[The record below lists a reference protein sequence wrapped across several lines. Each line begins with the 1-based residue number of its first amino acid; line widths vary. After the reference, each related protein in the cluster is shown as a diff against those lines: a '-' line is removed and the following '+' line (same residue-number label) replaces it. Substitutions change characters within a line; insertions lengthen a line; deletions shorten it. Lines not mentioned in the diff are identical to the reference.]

1 MNDLSITK
9 DQMKKVAEEEIP
21 IIATLLG
28 DETQKVELTID
39 EMISK
44 AVSQQAE
51 ASMSDVKKEMV
62 SLSKMIVEPP
72 YDPLKLALMLEIN
85 TRLMRSCHLRARNT
99 VGLGWIIRPV
109 PRDEDEDVID
119 EKKYRAQKKQLK
131 KLYTNPNP
139 RAVSLMLPETLAT
152 PLDFAEIMN
161 RMKIDEEA
169 TGNGYLEITRNN
181 TGQIDGIY
189 NIPSHTIRV
198 LRRGGYIQVRGRWAG
213 SDLAFHADVK
223 TQRCYFKRFGDM
235 RPVSRVTGQEES
247 NISPEER
254 ATEILSFHI
263 YSSRSSWYGIPRWIS
278 AVAAI
283 QGSRLASIRNM
294 AFFENDAVGRM
305 AIVVSGG
312 ALTSQSVQDLRTFVN
327 REGKG
332 VENAHRVMV
341 LQAEPRKVI
350 SSKGAGTKIDLVPLT
365 VGIDEDASFLGYR
378 AANDEEV
385 REASGLS
392 SPFFTAAGVNRG
404 SANVLRKITIE
415 QDLIPDL
422 NSHEHIINRTLS
434 YDYLTSQMSDGA
446 KANFNMSAE
455 LKLKEPASVD
465 ELEQAQIQGQY
476 ARNGIVTINEA
487 RRFLGLT
494 ALPDD
499 LVYGQL
505 PLPMALAYF
514 EGGLFR
520 QGAITDDGVEDYDET
535 QKRLLAEMKKAAD
548 VAEGAKAKA
557 SIKIDDARAK
567 NSAKAAESEQK
578 AVDAVADAVVVAN
591 GEAEAGK
598 AAAGTAAAKAT
609 APEKWHSKKHIGQL
623 REMSGIAWRLKQYL
637 KSQGR
642 DMSGELILQGRNGD
656 ILDRIDLDD
665 LKEGF
670 DE

>member
-1 MNDLSITK
+1 M
-9 DQMKKVAEEEIP
+9 QKVVEEEIP
-21 IIATLLG
+21 VITTLVG
-28 DETQKVELTID
+28 DETKKVEMTID

-44 AVSQQAE
+44 TVSQQAE
-51 ASMSDVKKEMV
+51 ESMNLVKGEMAN
-62 SLSKMIVEPP
+62 LRKMIVSPP

-85 TRLMRSCHLRARNT
+85 TRLMRACHLRARNT
-99 VGLGWIIRPV
+99 VGLGWSIRPV
-109 PRDEDEDVID
+109 PHDEDEDDID
-119 EKKYRAQKKQLK
+119 EKKYKSQKKKLK

-139 RAVSLMLPETLAT
+139 REVSLLLPETLAT

-181 TGQIDGIY
+181 VGQVDGIY
-189 NIPSHTIRV
+189 NIPSHTLRV
-198 LRRGGYIQVRGRWAG
+198 LRQGGYIQVRGRWSG
-213 SDLAFHADVK
+213 SDIAFHADVK
-223 TQRCYFKRFGDM
+223 VHRRYFKRFGDM
-235 RPVSRVTGQEES
+235 RPISRLSGQPES
-247 NISPEER
+247 SVPPKER
-254 ATEILSFHI
+254 ATEILPFHI

-332 VENAHRVMV
+332 VEKAHRVMV

-350 SSKGAGTKIDLVPLT
+350 SSKGAGTKIDIVPLT

-392 SPFFTAAGVNRG
+392 SPFFTSAGVNRG

-415 QDLIPDL
+415 QDLVPDL
-422 NSHEHIINRTLS
+422 TSHEHVLNRTLS
-434 YDYLTSQMSDGA
+434 YDYLTSQLSDREKA
-446 KANFNMSAE
+446 KFVMAAE
-455 LKLKEPASVD
+455 LKFKEPASVD
-465 ELEQAQIQGQY
+465 ELEQATIQGQY
-476 ARNGIVTINEA
+476 ARTGIVTINEA

-494 ALPDD
+494 ALPPD

-520 QGAITDDGVEDYDET
+520 QGAITDDGVEDYDTT
-535 QKRLLAEMKKAAD
+535 QKRMLDEMKKAAD

-557 SIKIDDARAK
+557 SIKIEDARAK
-567 NSAKAAESEQK
+567 NSAEAAKDGQKAAE
-578 AVDAVADAVVVAN
+578 AVVGAVAAAN
-591 GEAEAGK
+591 GEEDAGK
-598 AAAGTAAAKAT
+598 AAKGTTAAKAR
-609 APEKWHSKKHIGQL
+609 APEKWHSKKHIGKL
-623 REMSGIAWRLKQYL
+623 REMSSIAWKLNQYL

-642 DMSGELILQGRNGD
+642 EILSGELILQGRDGEV
-656 ILDRIDLDD
+656 LDRLDLDD
-665 LKEGF
+665 LEEGF
-670 DE
+670 DEQGH

>member
-1 MNDLSITK
+1 M
-9 DQMKKVAEEEIP
+9 QKVAEEEIP
-21 IIATLLG
+21 VIATLLG
-28 DETQKVELTID
+28 DETEKVEMTID
-39 EMISK
+39 AMISK
-44 AVSQQAE
+44 TVSQQAE
-51 ASMSDVKKEMV
+51 ESMSLVKDEMKN
-62 SLSKMIVEPP
+62 LRKMIVSPP

-85 TRLMRSCHLRARNT
+85 TRLMRACHLRARNT
-99 VGLGWIIRPV
+99 VGLGWSIRPV
-109 PRDEDEDVID
+109 PHDEDEADID
-119 EKKYRAQKKQLK
+119 EKKYKAQKKKLK

-139 RAVSLMLPETLAT
+139 REVSLMLPETLAT

-181 TGQIDGIY
+181 VGQVDGIY
-189 NIPSHTIRV
+189 NIPSHTLRV
-198 LRRGGYIQVRGRWAG
+198 LRQGGYIQVRGRWSG
-213 SDLAFHADVK
+213 SDIAFHADVK
-223 TQRCYFKRFGDM
+223 VRRRYFKRFGDV
-235 RPVSRVTGQEES
+235 RTISRLSGQPES
-247 NISPEER
+247 NVPPKER
-254 ATEILSFHI
+254 ATEILPFHI

-312 ALTSQSVQDLRTFVN
+312 ALTAQSVQDLRTFVN

-332 VENAHRVMV
+332 VEKAHRVMV

-392 SPFFTAAGVNRG
+392 SPFFSSAGVNRA

-415 QDLIPDL
+415 QDLVPDL
-422 NSHEHIINRTLS
+422 TSHEHVLNRTLS
-434 YDYLTSQMSDGA
+434 YDYLTNQLSDREKSRFVMA
-446 KANFNMSAE
+446 AE
-455 LKLKEPASVD
+455 LKFKEPASVD
-465 ELEQAQIQGQY
+465 ELEQATIQGQY
-476 ARNGIVTINEA
+476 ARTGIVTINEA
-487 RRFLGLT
+487 RRFLGLE

-535 QKRLLAEMKKAAD
+535 QKRMLDEMKKAAD

-557 SIKIDDARAK
+557 SIKVNDAQAK
-567 NSAKAAESEQK
+567 NNEKAAKDGQKAAE
-578 AVDAVADAVVVAN
+578 AVAGAVAAAN
-591 GEAEAGK
+591 GEEDTGK
-598 AAAGTAAAKAT
+598 AAEGTTAAKAR
-609 APEKWHSKKHIGQL
+609 APEKWHSKKHIGKL
-623 REMSGIAWRLKQYL
+623 RELSSVAWKLNQFL

-642 DMSGELILQGRNGD
+642 EILSGELILQGRDGEV
-656 ILDRIDLDD
+656 LDRLDLDD
-665 LKEGF
+665 LEEGF